1 MKVYT
6 CVGCPEGKIPE
17 RTKTK
22 TVWKL
27 NTEVSNDFARN
38 KHDITNRQVRVP
50 IGSSDS
56 NADQRAADIRFEER
70 PVNGRNSNAGHQ
82 MLQPMERG

>member
-6 CVGCPEGKIPE
+6 CVGCPKGKIPE
-17 RTKTK
+17 RTKSRPLR
-22 TVWKL
+22 KL
-27 NTEVSNDFARN
+27 NTEISDDFRPN
-38 KHDITNRQVRVP
+38 KHDITNGQVRVP
-50 IGSSDS
+50 IGSGNS

-70 PVNGRNSNAGHQ
+70 PVNGRHPNASHQ